1 MADLLVSSFGSDS
14 VLRYDAT
21 TGFFIDEFVPA
32 GSGGLDNPT
41 GMTFGPDGHL
51 YVSSW
56 NTDQVLRYD
65 RTTGEF
71 IDIFADGNSL
81 DNPWGIT
88 FGPDNNLYVN
98 SRNTDQVLRYNGIT
112 GAFLDVFAAG
122 GGLDAPSGGLT
133 FGPDGNLYVNS
144 FSSDRVLRYNGTTG
158 AFLDVFAAGG
168 GLQPDGLTFGPDG
181 NLYVSSRANG
191 SVLRY
196 DTTTG
201 AFLDAFVP
209 GSNGLSNESSG
220 ITFGPDGNLYINSV
234 NTDSVRRYDGST
246 GEFIDVFAAGGGL
259 DFPIGLVF
267 TDDSPPPTLEQ
278 IVTPSS
284 QTVPATPGTR
294 VSFDVNYSTDPGNTP
309 TSALGLRIHYDS
321 TQISFINLT
330 NSLSAG
336 EQPTQVP
343 QLDIEDFDGDPETD
357 FYILK
362 AWTDAGGNWPA
373 ANPTL
378 PERLFTANFIAQ
390 ADFSETTVNFTAA
403 STAALASF
411 DSTSVEIVQPQ
422 FNLDIDGNGSTDALT
437 DGLLALRY
445 LFNFGG
451 NTLIDSAIGPGAT
464 RDTASEITNYLDGAR
479 DIMLDVD
486 GNGMADALTDGIL
499 FVRYLFG
506 FTDAAL
512 ISGAVGA
519 NATRFTASQIEAH
532 LGAFDL

>member
-1 MADLLVSSFGSDS
+1 MTDLLVSSFGSDE

-21 TGFFIDEFVPA
+21 TGFFIDAFVPA

-41 GMTFGPDGHL
+41 GMTFGPDGNL
-51 YVSSW
+51 YISSW

-65 RTTGEF
+65 GTTGAF
-71 IDIFADGNSL
+71 IDIFADGNGL

-98 SRNTDQVLRYNGIT
+98 SFNSNSVLRYDGIT
-112 GAFLDVFAAG
+112 GAFIDVFATG
-122 GGLDAPSGGLT
+122 GELDVPSGGLI
-133 FGPDGNLYVNS
+133 FGPDSNLYVS
-144 FSSDRVLRYNGTTG
+144 SRFSDQVLRYNGTTG

-201 AFLDAFVP
+201 AFIDAFSP
-209 GSNGLSNESSG
+209 ASNGLSNESSG

-234 NTDSVRRYDGST
+234 NTDDVRRYDPTT
-246 GEFIDVFAAGGGL
+246 GVIDIFATGGGL

-284 QTVPATPGTR
+284 QTVAAKPGTR

-321 TQISFINLT
+321 TQISFTNLT

-343 QLDIEDFDGDPETD
+343 QLDIEDFDGDPDTD

-362 AWTDAGGNWPA
+362 VWTDAEGNWPD

-390 ADFSETTVNFTAA
+390 ADFSETTVNFTAPP
-403 STAALASF
+403 TAALASF
-411 DSTSVEIVQPQ
+411 DSTSVEIVESQL
-422 FNLDIDGNGSTDALT
+422 NLDIDGNGSTDALT

-445 LFNFGG
+445 LFSFGG
-451 NTLIDSAIGPGAT
+451 NTLIDGVIGPGAT
-464 RDTASEITNYLDGAR
+464 RETVSEITNYLDEAR

-499 FVRYLFG
+499 IARYLFG
-506 FTDAAL
+506 FTGETL
-512 ISGAVGA
+512 ISDAVGA